1 MNEDHAFST
10 STQLSDEI
18 VNSSNFNSDS
28 SDSSIHLKENIQM
41 VGMDHSLKVFNG
53 IDTIW
58 TTQSSSS
65 LVNEVLSYD
74 ILFFTNMAS

>member
-1 MNEDHAFST
+1 MNEDHSCSM

-28 SDSSIHLKENIQM
+28 TDSSFILKENIQM
-41 VGMDHSLKVFNG
+41 IGMDHTIKAFNG
-53 IDTIW
+53 IETIW
-58 TTQSSSS
+58 TTQSSTS

-74 ILFFTNMAS
+74 ILFFQNMAS

>member
-53 IDTIW
+53 IDTI
-58 TTQSSSS
+58 
-65 LVNEVLSYD
+65 
-74 ILFFTNMAS
+74 